1 MLYTFIILQEDV
13 EYQTSK
19 LVLAGRWVI
28 SVSLAASFLVP
39 EILHLAKSYNASSLR
54 VSTLLLT
61 PICPHTCDHIWRD
74 ILRKHGSALKA
85 GWPQLPPPDAGL
97 QRQAAYIE
105 KLRDRLASIISKET
119 QVKKQKK
126 GQISG
131 PPIKVSCKLSR

>member
-1 MLYTFIILQEDV
+1 M
-13 EYQTSK
+13 K
-19 LVLAGRWVI
+19 LK
-28 SVSLAASFLVP
+28 AASVQ
-39 EILHLAKSYNASSLR
+39 

-74 ILRKHGSALKA
+74 ILKKPGIALKA
-85 GWPQLPPPDAGL
+85 GWPQLPLPDAGV

-105 KLRDRLASIISKET
+105 KLRDRLAGIISKET

-131 PPIKVSCKLSR
+131 PPVKVSRNHPH